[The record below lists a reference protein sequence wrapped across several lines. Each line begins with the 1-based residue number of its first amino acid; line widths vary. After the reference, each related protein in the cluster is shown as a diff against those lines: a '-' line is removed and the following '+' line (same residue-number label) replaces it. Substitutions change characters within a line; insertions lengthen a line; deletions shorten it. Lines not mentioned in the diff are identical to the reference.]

1 MNEFNE
7 TEAVPAT
14 KLEKIGFAIFCVVL
28 GTVAFTLLVITSLIS
43 VNTMD
48 PVLVFGALAL
58 DVMIIG
64 GSAGV
69 MLTIGWI
76 VKATIE
82 FWKRRQSKKAT
93 TP

>member
-48 PVLVFGALAL
+48 PALVFGALIFDA
-58 DVMIIG
+58 MIIG
-64 GSAGV
+64 GTAGV
-69 MLTIGWI
+69 MLTTGWLI
-76 VKATIE
+76 NAGVE
-82 FWKRRQSKKAT
+82 LWQRRQSKKAT